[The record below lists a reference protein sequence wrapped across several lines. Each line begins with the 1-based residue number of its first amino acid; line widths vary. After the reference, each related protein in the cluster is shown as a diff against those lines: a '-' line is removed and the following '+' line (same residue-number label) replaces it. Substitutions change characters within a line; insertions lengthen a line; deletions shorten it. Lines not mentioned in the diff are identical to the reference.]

1 LQMPLRC
8 GITNTMEIADMD
20 KAVQAELAAL
30 TDIILKTVP
39 VERLILFGSYAYGTP
54 RKDSDLDLYVVLKDG
69 VEMREIDAG
78 ISIRLA
84 MIGKQRMPVD
94 IIVGKSRSWAGR
106 KVLPTIER
114 KIARE
119 GKVLWSME
127 DSNG

>member
-1 LQMPLRC
+1 
-8 GITNTMEIADMD
+8 MD